1 MFKMIFA
8 AILGGIIFFAW
19 NSVSW
24 MVLPWH
30 QQTISHFDNDQVVME
45 ALSANANPEKG
56 GIYLLPKMDHKTK
69 GSNLDEA
76 SAEIERTES
85 EKSLKPFAF
94 ISYKPQGSGRSM
106 EDSMKFALI
115 NSIFVSIL
123 IVILLSGTS
132 DLGYLSRVFFIVMIG
147 FVGAL
152 LGHVPNWIWW
162 GFDGGYTLVMI
173 ADTLI
178 GWFLAGLG
186 IAALVGHEP
195 DYLSPD

>member
-1 MFKMIFA
+1 MLKVLIA
-8 AILGGIIFFAW
+8 AILGGVIFFAW

-30 QQTISHFDNDQVVME
+30 QQTINHFDNDQAIME
-45 ALSANANPEKG
+45 VLSANANAEKG
-56 GIYLLPKMDHKTK
+56 GIYLLPKMEHKTK
-69 GSNLDEA
+69 A
-76 SAEIERTES
+76 SAVDEMLAES
-85 EKSLKPFAF
+85 ADSQVSQEPFAF

-115 NSIFVSIL
+115 NSILASIF

-132 DLGYLSRVFFIVMIG
+132 DLSYMARVFYVVMIG

-162 GFDGGYTLVMI
+162 GFDGGYTLVMV
-173 ADTLI
+173 ADTLV
-178 GWFLAGLG
+178 GWFLAGLI
-186 IAALVGHEP
+186 IAAFIGREP
-195 DYLSPD
+195 DDYLSPG

>member
-1 MFKMIFA
+1 MFKVLIA

-30 QQTISHFDNDQVVME
+30 QQTINHFDNDQAVME
-45 ALSANANPEKG
+45 ALSANANAEKGG
-56 GIYLLPKMDHKTK
+56 GIYLLPKMEHKAK
-69 GSNLDEA
+69 NSNSDEMPA
-76 SAEIERTES
+76 ESADSQVSQE
-85 EKSLKPFAF
+85 PFAF

-115 NSIFVSIL
+115 NSILVSIL

-132 DLGYLSRVFFIVMIG
+132 DLGYMARVFYVVMIS

-162 GFDGGYTLVMI
+162 GFDGGYTLVMV

-178 GWFLAGLG
+178 GWFLAGLI
-186 IAALVGHEP
+186 IAAFIGREP
-195 DYLSPD
+195 DYSSPS